1 MPRSLIHY
9 WRINL
14 AVVLATAVAAAVIT
28 GALLVGDSVR
38 GSLRDLTLDRLG
50 KIDYSV
56 LATRFFREDLSQ
68 SFNQK
73 IPTGRN
79 VGAVPAILL
88 RGAAVNAT
96 THARASDVNIIGI
109 DERFNLLF
117 NSDLKFE
124 REPGQIFQPTLIN
137 EALRRELSVELGD
150 QILLSL
156 QRTSDIH
163 RESLMGNRDPGD
175 QIETLR
181 LQLTRVLPNRG
192 AGRFSLFPNQ
202 AEPFNVF
209 VKLEVLQR
217 AVEEEGQVNALL
229 IPTPSNP
236 PSPASLVD
244 LQSALQGVLTL
255 PDVGLKLAPDGDY
268 LSLQS
273 DQFVLP
279 AWAVE
284 TAEEAADGQNLAL
297 QPTSTYLANRIQIGE
312 RVVPYSTLTA
322 VDPVEAAALPEL
334 SLLDGSPV
342 PALAEDEILLNQW
355 TAEELSAKT
364 GDEVEISYYAVGPR
378 DELRTRQATF
388 KLRAIVA
395 MKGLAVDKG
404 LVPEFPGISDAADMS
419 SWSPPFPVDLN
430 LIRPQDEAYWDKYR
444 ASPKAFVSLAAGRKL
459 WGSRFGDVTTLR
471 VAAAGGDTA
480 SGSSL
485 LTAFQR
491 RLSER
496 LPAQAAGFALRP
508 VKESGLAA
516 ASGPTDFSGLFV
528 SFSFFLVFSATLIVG
543 LLFRLSVERRA
554 SEIGLLLSVGYSRRK
569 LLGRFLKEAAILAFA
584 GVLPGLAL
592 AVLYAGFLMYALRTW
607 WVEAVGTTFLN
618 LHVEVA
624 TLLLGGVIAFLVV
637 LLFTVLAVRK
647 LFRLPKPILLAGE
660 TVVETAQRRG
670 DRARIAGGLSLAL
683 ALLLATLSAWAA
695 GSGGWSGRTTVAG
708 FFGVGACLLAAGLFF
723 FAAWCRD
730 AGRVPL
736 FSGGTGTF
744 LAMAA
749 RNSAR
754 NPGRSVLS
762 VALVASACFV
772 IVAVGANRL
781 QPQRGVLPKSSGT
794 GGFALVATS
803 EIPIL
808 KDLSSPDAR
817 LDLGFS
823 AAESRALQD
832 ARTYPLRERPGDD
845 TSCLNL
851 YRPETPRVLG
861 VPKDLMDR
869 GGFTIEHAGP
879 SLDNPWTLLEG
890 RIEPGV
896 IPAFGDHESVQ
907 WILQLGLGQDLEV
920 QDQAGNP
927 VRLRLVGLIDNSI
940 FQSELLISEENFLR
954 LFPNLSGYSYFLV
967 DAPATKTAAVAFALE
982 SGLAPFGFDAT
993 PADEK
998 LASFQAVRAT
1008 YISTFQTL
1016 GGLGLLLGTFGL
1028 AVILIRNV
1036 IERRGEL
1043 ATLRAFGFR
1052 RRGLAGMVLA
1062 ENAFLLLLGI
1072 LLGTIAALIA
1082 VTPNLA
1088 GGAAQVPWLSLLATL
1103 AAIVAVGMLA
1113 SAAAVRLALRIP
1125 MLPAL
1130 KAE

>member
-1 MPRSLIHY
+1 MPRSLIYY

-50 KIDYSV
+50 KTDYSV
-56 LATRFFREDLSQ
+56 MVARFFREDLAE

-73 IPTGRN
+73 VAGHSA
-79 VGAVPAILL
+79 GSVPVILL
-88 RGAAVNAT
+88 RGAAVNAK
-96 THARASDVNIIGI
+96 THARASDVNIIGV
-109 DERFNLLF
+109 DERFNQLF
-117 NSDLKFE
+117 GSDLAFE
-124 REPGQIFQPTLIN
+124 REPGQIFQPTLVN
-137 EALRRELSVELGD
+137 QALRHELAIEPGD

-156 QRTSDIH
+156 QRASDIH

-181 LQLTRVLPNRG
+181 LQLTRVLPNQG
-192 AGRFSLFPNQ
+192 AGRFSLFPHQ
-202 AEPFNVF
+202 AEPLNVF

-229 IPTPSNP
+229 ISAPSTAAN
-236 PSPASLVD
+236 SASRQD
-244 LQSALQGVLTL
+244 LQSALRATLTL
-255 PDVGLKLAPDGDY
+255 PDLGLKLVPEGDH

-279 AWAVE
+279 AWAIE
-284 TAEEAADGQNLAL
+284 MASAAAGQSLTL

-312 RVVPYSTLTA
+312 AVVPYSTLTA
-322 VDPVEAAALPEL
+322 VDRAEAAGLPGL
-334 SLLDGSPV
+334 QLVDGSPA
-342 PALAEDEILLNQW
+342 PGLAEDEILLNEW
-355 TAEELSAKT
+355 AAEQLSAKP
-364 GDEVEISYYAVGPR
+364 GDTVEISYYAVGPR
-378 DELRTRQATF
+378 DELRTRQASF
-388 KLRAIVA
+388 KLRAVVA

-419 SWSPPFPVDLN
+419 SWSPPFPVDLS

-444 ASPKAFVSLAAGRKL
+444 ASPKGFVSLAAGRRL
-459 WGSRFGDVTTLR
+459 WGSRFGYVTTLR
-471 VAAAGGDTA
+471 VAASVGNETGA
-480 SGSSL
+480 GSSAL
-485 LTAFQR
+485 AAFKQR
-491 RLSER
+491 LGEH
-496 LPAQAAGFALRP
+496 LPAQAAGFVLRP

-528 SFSFFLVFSATLIVG
+528 SFSFFLVFAATLIVG

-554 SEIGLLLSVGYSRRK
+554 SEIGLLLSVGHSRRR
-569 LLGRFLKEAAILAFA
+569 LLGRFLKEAAILASV
-584 GVLPGLAL
+584 GVLPGLGL
-592 AVLYAGFLMYALRTW
+592 AALYAGFLMFALRTW
-607 WVEAVGTTFLN
+607 WVDAVGTTFLS
-618 LHVEVA
+618 LHVEVG
-624 TLLLGGVIAFLVV
+624 TLLIGGIIAFLVV
-637 LLFTVLAVRK
+637 VLFTVLAVRK
-647 LFRLPKPILLAGE
+647 LFRLPKPLLLGGE
-660 TVVETAQRRG
+660 TVVETVGRRG
-670 DRARIAGGLSLAL
+670 VRARIAGALSLSLAVL
-683 ALLLATLSAWAA
+683 LMALSFWAA
-695 GSGGWSGRTTVAG
+695 GSGGWSGGTTVAG
-708 FFGVGACLLAAGLFF
+708 FFAVGACILAAGLFF

-736 FSGGTGTF
+736 FAGGTGTF

-781 QPQRGVLPKSSGT
+781 QPQRGLLPKSSGT
-794 GGFALVATS
+794 GGFALLATS
-803 EIPIL
+803 EIPVL

-823 AAESRALQD
+823 AAESRALQE
-832 ARTYPLRERPGDD
+832 ARVFPLRLLPGDD

-851 YRPETPRVLG
+851 YRPEKPRVLG
-861 VPKDLMDR
+861 VPQDLMER
-869 GGFTIEHAGP
+869 GGFTVEHAGP
-879 SLDNPWTLLEG
+879 SLDNSWTLLEG
-890 RIEPGV
+890 QIEPGV

-907 WILQLGLGQDLEV
+907 WILQLGLGQDLEI

-1052 RRGLAGMVLA
+1052 RRGLAAMVLA